1 MKRTTCFL
9 TFWATL
15 SMIGKVDA
23 QTTLYDLG
31 FTPDNI
37 NSYQVIFGSPTVVS
51 SFEGLT
57 NALLFHAT
65 TTYDQIELPID
76 TTAPEY
82 QVDFD
87 VVTHDLINSKYA
99 FTMLLDTPE
108 VRNTSLHGGLDA
120 LEVFQPNP
128 YTVESLQSFADD
140 TIYHLSFLID
150 LPNDSWEIS
159 VDGVSV
165 YQNAIDATELDDIRF
180 SMAPWYFNAPDDPN
194 ALAAIGNLQVEAVPE
209 PSVSWLALSAGVI
222 MIVSTKIFRRGIKSP
237 PSAYMPAR

>member
-1 MKRTTCFL
+1 
-9 TFWATL
+9 
-15 SMIGKVDA
+15 MIGKVDA

-99 FTMLLDTPE
+99 FTMLLDTWDSISIQY
-108 VRNTSLHGGLDA
+108 VFKW
-120 LEVFQPNP
+120 LEV
-128 YTVESLQSFADD
+128 
-140 TIYHLSFLID
+140 
-150 LPNDSWEIS
+150 IS
-159 VDGVSV
+159 
-165 YQNAIDATELDDIRF
+165 
-180 SMAPWYFNAPDDPN
+180 
-194 ALAAIGNLQVEAVPE
+194 
-209 PSVSWLALSAGVI
+209 
-222 MIVSTKIFRRGIKSP
+222 
-237 PSAYMPAR
+237 